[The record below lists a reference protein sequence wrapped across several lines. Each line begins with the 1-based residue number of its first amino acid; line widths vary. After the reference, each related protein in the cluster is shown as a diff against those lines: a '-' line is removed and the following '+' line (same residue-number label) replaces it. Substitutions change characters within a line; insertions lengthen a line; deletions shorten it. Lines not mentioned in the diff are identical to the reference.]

1 MFNLAIAWLSYK
13 LFEEILQNLCDYTNR
28 GYLTALEDYLKRARL
43 LYEQEKMGE
52 DEYKRLEAE
61 LTRTIKGLRAQL
73 APKPGRRQLD
83 IRL

>member
-1 MFNLAIAWLSYK
+1 LAIAWLFYK
-13 LFEEILQNLCDYTNR
+13 LFKEILQNLCDYTNQ
-28 GYLTALEDYLKRARL
+28 GYLTVLEDYLKRARL

-61 LTRTIKGLRAQL
+61 LTRTIKSLRTQL
-73 APKPGRRQLD
+73 TPRPGQRQLD